1 MQMTLC
7 VLCICISSKPSPRA
21 RSRFCSFKLQ
31 FTVLRLPFCFFFV
44 SSLRCLSRRQHSSLY
59 FLSPFVSSLIR
70 TWGYE
75 VTRRSISL
83 VYVYLPTYLVPE
95 CLYCGSFQ
103 ASANNFAVERRKPPF
118 ETRSLQSQIR
128 QIVVGRCKL
137 VASN

>member
-31 FTVLRLPFCFFFV
+31 FTVLRLPFFFFFV
-44 SSLRCLSRRQHSSLY
+44 SSLRFLSRRQHSSLY

-83 VYVYLPTYLVPE
+83 VYVYLPTYLPSTGMFLLRELSGKCEQFRSGETKAPFRYPVPPIP
-95 CLYCGSFQ
+95 
-103 ASANNFAVERRKPPF
+103 NTTDRRRK
-118 ETRSLQSQIR
+118 
-128 QIVVGRCKL
+128 V
-137 VASN
+137 

>member
-1 MQMTLC
+1 MTLC

-31 FTVLRLPFCFFFV
+31 FTVLRLPFFFFFV
-44 SSLRCLSRRQHSSLY
+44 SSLRFLSRRQHSSLY

-83 VYVYLPTYLVPE
+83 VYVYLPTYLASTGMSLLRELSGKCEQFRSGETKAPFRDPVPPIP
-95 CLYCGSFQ
+95 
-103 ASANNFAVERRKPPF
+103 NTTDRRRK
-118 ETRSLQSQIR
+118 
-128 QIVVGRCKL
+128 V
-137 VASN
+137 